1 MTVSDEQLAA
11 YADGEL
17 SDFEA
22 AQVRRAVAADPALAR
37 QLEQL
42 QDLKLMLSAH
52 FDPVLAQPVPD
63 RLTAPIAAAAKVV
76 DLGAV
81 RAARRSWLQQPALR
95 FGALPAL
102 AAALVLV
109 IFVGRGSETAAAD
122 YAPPQLAAALGEGV
136 SGQKS
141 ADGTKLL
148 LSFRDTSGNAC
159 RAFSG
164 KGQAGIACHD
174 AKGWKLVKTGGA
186 SSIGGNEYQQAGNE
200 EAEIMAAAQDMAAG
214 DAMTAEEEA
223 AARGA
228 GWAASK

>member
-17 SDFEA
+17 SELEA

-42 QDLKLMLSAH
+42 EALKSVLSAH
-52 FDPVLAQPVPD
+52 FDPVLTQPVPD

-81 RAARRSWLQQPALR
+81 RAARRGWLQQPAVR
-95 FGALPAL
+95 FGSLAAL
-102 AAALVLV
+102 AAALVMV
-109 IFVGRGSETAAAD
+109 IFIGRGSEPVGAG
-122 YAPPQLAAALGEGV
+122 YAPAELAAALGEGL
-136 SGQKS
+136 SGQKA

-148 LSFRDTSGNAC
+148 LSFRDNSGNAC

-164 KGQAGIACHD
+164 QGQSGIACHD
-174 AKGWKLVKTGGA
+174 AKGWKLVKTGA
-186 SSIGGNEYQQAGNE
+186 AGGGSGSEYQQAGSE
-200 EAEIMAAAQDMAAG
+200 DAAIMAAAQDMAAG
-214 DAMTAEEEA
+214 DAMTPEEEA
-223 AARGA
+223 AARQA
-228 GWAASK
+228 GWAAKK